1 VSRDLFPRYFTV
13 TDRDANL
20 VAVSP
25 ALSSLIGYRQSELIA
40 GSSFRMVD
48 ASAERRAELTERL
61 VVDGYLN
68 DVASLQHKDGSTTI
82 PLEYSVKRW
91 HDLYWLVGEPRL
103 EQPAIVPV
111 ERRLTYADFA
121 RVDRDAF
128 LGRSSSA
135 PPGNGDDPW
144 LTRAQAAKYLQVTTR
159 TIDRLRDDGL
169 LPTGGPKGAPRFR
182 RSWLDVLRGGGPLA
196 AALLVLIVF
205 VLAVEGVLVVARA
218 RRPVTPRDRDVVWVG
233 GVAFDED
240 AEPVATPA
248 GRRRFA
254 PE

>member
-13 TDRDANL
+13 TDVDANL

-25 ALSSLIGYRQSELIA
+25 ALSSLIGYRQRELIP
-40 GSSFRMVD
+40 GSAFRMVD
-48 ASAERRAELTERL
+48 TSPERRAELTERL
-61 VVDGYLN
+61 VVDGYLH
-68 DVASLQHKDGSTTI
+68 DVAALQHRNGTTI

-91 HDLYWLVGEPRL
+91 HELYWLVGEPRL

-121 RVDRDAF
+121 SIDRDELLRRTPA
-128 LGRSSSA
+128 
-135 PPGNGDDPW
+135 PGNGDDPW
-144 LTRAQAAKYLQVTTR
+144 FTRAQAARYLQVTTR

-182 RSWLDVLRGGGPLA
+182 RSWLDVLRGDGPLA
-196 AALLVLIVF
+196 AAMLVLILF

-218 RRPVTPRDRDVVWVG
+218 RRPATPRDRDVVVWVG
-233 GVAFDED
+233 GVAFDEN
-240 AEPVATPA
+240 AEPVAAPA
-248 GRRRFA
+248 RRRRF
-254 PE
+254 PPQQ